1 MAMTDLALELAEER
15 QYCAKLA
22 ERVQQQAREL
32 HQKHA
37 ELQELVEY
45 KVLCERRI
53 LELQP
58 KHELPVRREQ
68 LGADETLPEDGAPP
82 GGQPVVD
89 SHLPTHMLSTL
100 AQRRREYEEL
110 LSRYRSLESNGKKT
124 HDKLAEANR
133 ALRDL
138 RGAMESREKDHQAA
152 NLKIETLSKKLA
164 VVERH
169 SKANEDYVNKM
180 QRKFATGSQGT
191 HLLRKNAILQKRLE
205 EADAEK
211 RQLAL
216 QLRNEAEEE
225 ANRQEYVAHL
235 RKALDMKAMDFG
247 LKPGQSD
254 VLQELARLRSSYR
267 STLQEVASYEDRCAA
282 QELTIDTLRE
292 QISNL
297 RQEET
302 TLQGQLNDTLSRS
315 RSVASERSNAHNQ
328 VEQLR
333 AKLDALSREKM
344 QLNAVVDLHVER
356 QARAEDSLQTCREQ
370 LEESARQLGKIPR
383 LEQRNAELEAE
394 IDRLKSSFAPLE
406 AEVMGRRLEVD
417 ELSQHLEA
425 KADEVTQLTK
435 LQAELLDAAQE
446 AKAERKQLQSELH
459 DSAQARAADAKVTAQ
474 SKSERDEMALQ
485 LRARD
490 EELQQLSAEVARL
503 RRQLEAKSSELDSRS
518 TVASYIDGK
527 FKAIAD
533 IVHRHPGCSIGA
545 GTQDV
550 CKRIIK
556 LEQEACAL
564 KDLFASADDY
574 GHGSGHEASDVE
586 QSAARQH
593 RIASQLESLVASCGA
608 LARQSTQL
616 VADADNE
623 KDKMAADTERRILE
637 AETTAHE
644 TAEEA
649 AQKLREADSRVRT
662 AEEQVASLGK
672 QMIQLEDEVTSLRGQ
687 LSQARVE
694 EAMLSKLQSEY
705 ENSRQLFSSKS
716 KLLETKADSAMKDK
730 KEADKR
736 VNELEKQLD
745 DLFQALKEQE
755 AAAKRERELL
765 EANAKDAATENLMLE
780 SRIRDMEG
788 EVRQHSKLTGSMVST
803 FEPIHPLSCRGTV
816 LHEVIICLASAHLLA
831 TGESIIGSTGRAN

>member
-1 MAMTDLALELAEER
+1 MAGSLDLTLELAEER

-32 HQKHA
+32 QQKHA
-37 ELQELVEY
+37 ELKELVEY

-58 KHELPVRREQ
+58 KHELPVRCEQ
-68 LGADETLPEDGAPP
+68 LGADETLPEEDAPP

-152 NLKIETLSKKLA
+152 QRKIESLSKKLA

-225 ANRQEYVAHL
+225 TNRQEYVAHL
-235 RKALDMKAMDFG
+235 RKALDMKATDFG

-282 QELTIDTLRE
+282 QEQTINTLRE
-292 QISNL
+292 QVSDL
-297 RQEET
+297 RREET
-302 TLQGQLNDTLSRS
+302 ALQGQLNDTLSRS
-315 RSVASERSNAHNQ
+315 RSVASERSNAHSQ
-328 VEQLR
+328 VDQLR
-333 AKLDALSREKM
+333 ANLDALSMEKT
-344 QLNAVVDLHVER
+344 QLIGVVDAHVER
-356 QARAEDSLQTCREQ
+356 HARAEASLQTCREQ

-383 LEQRNAELEAE
+383 LEQMNSKMEAE
-394 IDRLKSSFAPLE
+394 IERLNGSLAPLE

-417 ELSQHLEA
+417 ELSQHLQA
-425 KADEVTQLTK
+425 KADEVTELTK
-435 LQAELLDAAQE
+435 LQAELLNAAQE
-446 AKAERKQLQSELH
+446 AKAERKQLQSAEQ
-459 DSAQARAADAKVTAQ
+459 DSAQARAADAKVIAQ
-474 SKSERDEMALQ
+474 LKSERDEMASQ

-490 EELQQLSAEVARL
+490 EELQQMSEEVARL
-503 RRQLEAKSSELDSRS
+503 RRRLEAKSSELDSRA
-518 TVASYIDGK
+518 TMASYIDGK

-533 IVHRHPGCSIGA
+533 IIHRHPGCSIGA

-556 LEQEACAL
+556 LEQEARAL
-564 KDLFASADDY
+564 RDLFASEDDFAQ
-574 GHGSGHEASDVE
+574 GSGQAPSDVE
-586 QSAARQH
+586 TNAARQYKV
-593 RIASQLESLVASCGA
+593 ASQLESMVASCGA
-608 LARQSTQL
+608 LARLSTQL
-616 VADADNE
+616 VADADGE

-637 AETTAHE
+637 AETAARE
-644 TAEEA
+644 AAEEA
-649 AQKLREADSRVRT
+649 VQKVREADSRIRS
-662 AEEQVASLGK
+662 AEEQVASLGR
-672 QMIQLEDEVTSLRGQ
+672 QVSQLDGEATSLRGQ
-687 LSQARVE
+687 LSQTRVE
-694 EAMLSKLQSEY
+694 EAMLSKLQSEI
-705 ENSRQLFSSKS
+705 ENDRQLFASKS
-716 KLLETKADSAMKDK
+716 KLLETKAESAMKDK

-736 VNELEKQLD
+736 VNDLEKQLD

-755 AAAKRERELL
+755 AAANREREML
-765 EANAKDAATENLMLE
+765 EANAKDAATQNSKLE
-780 SRIRDMEG
+780 SRIRDAE
-788 EVRQHSKLTGSMVST
+788 EDVRRHSKLVASMVST
-803 FEPIHPLSCRGTV
+803 FESRSFIYWHELIFLS
-816 LHEVIICLASAHLLA
+816 ASLSL
-831 TGESIIGSTGRAN
+831 